1 MSIGVGIIGWG
12 VMGRTHA
19 ASYLRAAR
27 SGRCV
32 LRAVASPELRAAAA
46 GNIAE
51 LGKEVVLPA
60 DLEWHTDAVGLL
72 ADERIQVVS
81 ICTPTDTHVELAEA
95 ALAAGKHVLVEK
107 PVALRAADVERL
119 EAAAA
124 RAGRLCMPAMCMRFW
139 PGWPWLREHVRL
151 GTFGEVR
158 SARFERLGEGPS
170 WNRAF
175 YDDVTRSGGPLFDL
189 HVHDVDFV
197 HWCFGAPG
205 EVRVSGTR
213 MHVHADFAYPTVSG
227 PLVVEGG
234 YIPVA
239 GFGFR
244 MRYRVIFEDAVAEFR
259 HDARP
264 PLQLTFDGATRAI
277 PLGTESAYDLQVR
290 HILSAVRNGRT
301 ELRASLRDA
310 VLVTRCLEE
319 EARQLAGAT
328 ASAGTP

>member
-1 MSIGVGIIGWG
+1 MSIGIGIIGWG

-19 ASYLRAAR
+19 ASWLRAAR
-27 SGRCV
+27 SGRCE
-32 LRAVASPELRAAAA
+32 LRAVASPELRAAAG
-46 GNIAE
+46 GNIA
-51 LGKEVVLPA
+51 GMGGEVALPP
-60 DLEWHTDAVGLL
+60 DLAWHTDAAGLL

-81 ICTPTDTHVELAEA
+81 ICTPTDTHVALAEA

-107 PVALRAADVERL
+107 PIALRAADVERL

-151 GTFGEVR
+151 GTFGAVR

-170 WNRAF
+170 WSREF
-175 YDDVTRSGGPLFDL
+175 YDDVSRSGGPLFDL

-197 HWCFGAPG
+197 HWCFGAPAS
-205 EVRVSGTR
+205 VRASGSR
-213 MHVHADFAYPTVSG
+213 MHVLADFAYPDVAG
-227 PLVVEGG
+227 PLMVEGG
-234 YIPVA
+234 YIPVG

-244 MRYRVIFEDAVAEFR
+244 MRYRVIFEAAVAEFR

-264 PLQLTFDGATRAI
+264 PLLLTFGGETRPI
-277 PLGTESAYDLQVR
+277 PLATESAYDLQVR

-319 EARQLAGAT
+319 EACQLARAS